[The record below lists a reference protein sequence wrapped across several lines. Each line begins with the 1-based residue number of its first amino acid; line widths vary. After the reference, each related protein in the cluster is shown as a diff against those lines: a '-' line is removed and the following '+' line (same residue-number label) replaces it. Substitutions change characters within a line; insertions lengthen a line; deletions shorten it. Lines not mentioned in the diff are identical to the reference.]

1 VLPHQRDDVT
11 EEAQTSVSFDHLIDE
26 SCNLVGD
33 RLRAAV
39 AAMLEKSDESLTTLI
54 SATQNRE
61 AQQLYQDARKVLA
74 SGRAKLETEFH
85 KAFLT
90 EFQKH
95 TSKIKDAAQS
105 FAELEASLSLVGEED
120 LEETLKFKELATKLR
135 KFCDEELAALDQ
147 RVGVLLGDAN
157 LQADANP
164 FSPESICD
172 AYQQACHSLETTG
185 PIRGVLRKLFDDHV
199 IDAVR
204 AIYKDVNALLVKNG
218 ILPKIRY
225 GAKKSADK
233 AKSSG
238 KPGAAAEK
246 DEDDDEKDK
255 PQAETGHA
263 GEQNLFSLLQNLVG
277 GGAGGGGGAALP
289 PGAVVLQGA
298 ELLGSLTKLQKG
310 DATAIPAGMAAD
322 AAAAMQAAM
331 AAATTGTTNV
341 LRDLKTSSF
350 GQGLVQMDAT
360 TLDIVSMLFDQ
371 LFDDPKIPAGL
382 KGLIGRLQIPML
394 KVAIADK
401 TFFAKKTHPARQML
415 DTFGD
420 IAARLPTEF
429 SSDSAVFVHLEVIVQ
444 HLIDTYQD
452 DLTVFDGARARL
464 LEVIAEHDKHVEA
477 ATKVVAQKIEQSE
490 NLAVA
495 KTAAEDEVKVRVQ
508 THHLPGAVLEFLVQE
523 WLRVLLMMHAKH
535 GRASAE
541 WKDGIEAMD
550 LMIWS
555 IEPIKTPDDRRK
567 LAASVP
573 GLVKRLVAGM
583 TAIGTPDKVREHL
596 FAELMKH
603 HTEALEPKKAKEKQA
618 EKTPEQAAAELK
630 AQADAKAAAAASLD
644 FTAPVTVKNP
654 FGAGEVQVMNLAQFT
669 AVPVDP
675 KQRAAAKAQLK
686 TSLSV
691 DPPEDMELGSWL
703 EFKTK
708 VEGGDEKRAA
718 KLLFVS
724 PKKTHYVFSDR
735 RGKNVLDLTRAEIVR
750 RLRTGEA
757 VRLEAE
763 PSEPLFDRIMGGI
776 VDKLKAPKA
785 AAAAA

>member
-1 VLPHQRDDVT
+1 VT
-11 EEAQTSVSFDHLIDE
+11 EEAQTSVSFDHLLDQ

-33 RLRAAV
+33 RLRVAV
-39 AAMLEKSDESLTTLI
+39 ATMLEKSDESLTTLI
-54 SATQNRE
+54 SGTQNRD

-74 SGRAKLETEFH
+74 SGRSKLETEFH
-85 KAFLT
+85 KAFLS

-95 TSKIKDAAQS
+95 TSKIKDSAQS
-105 FAELEASLSLVGEED
+105 FAELAASLSLVGEED

-172 AYQQACHSLETTG
+172 AYQQACHSLETTA

-246 DEDDDEKDK
+246 DEDDEKEK
-255 PQAETGHA
+255 PEADAHAAAA

-277 GGAGGGGGAALP
+277 GGAGGGGGPALP

-341 LRDLKTSSF
+341 LRDLKASSF

-420 IAARLPTEF
+420 IAVRLPAEF
-429 SSDSAVFVHLEVIVQ
+429 SADSPAFVHLEVIVQ

-452 DLTVFDGARARL
+452 DLTVFDGARTRL
-464 LEVIAEHDKHVEA
+464 LGVIEEHDKQVEA
-477 ATKVVAQKIEQSE
+477 QTRAVAQKIEQSE

-508 THHLPGAVLEFLVQE
+508 AHHLPGVVLEFLVQE
-523 WLRVLLMMHAKH
+523 WLRVLLMIHAKH

-541 WKDGIEAMD
+541 WKDGVDAMD

-555 IEPIKTPDDRRK
+555 IEPIKTPDERRK

-583 TAIGTPDKVREHL
+583 TAIGTPDAVREKL

-603 HTEALEPKKAKEKQA
+603 HTEALEPKRAKEKPP
-618 EKTPEQAAAELK
+618 EKTPEQAAADLK
-630 AQADAKAAAAASLD
+630 AQADAKAAATASLD
-644 FTAPVTVKNP
+644 FTAAVTVKNP
-654 FGAGEVQVMNLAQFT
+654 FGAGEVQVLNLANFT
-669 AVPVDP
+669 ATPVDP

-686 TSLSV
+686 SSLSV
-691 DPPEDMELGSWL
+691 DPPENL
-703 EFKTK
+703 ETGAWVEFTTK
-708 VEGGDEKRAA
+708 VDGGEDKRAA
-718 KLLFVS
+718 KLMFVS
-724 PKKTHYVFSDR
+724 PKKTRYLFGDR
-735 RGKNVLDLTRAEIVR
+735 RGKNVLELTRAEIVR
-750 RLRTGEA
+750 RLRTNEA
-757 VRLEAE
+757 VRLNEE
-763 PSEPLFDRIMGGI
+763 PKEPLFDRIMGGI

-785 AAAAA
+785 AATAA

>member
-1 VLPHQRDDVT
+1 
-11 EEAQTSVSFDHLIDE
+11 
-26 SCNLVGD
+26 
-33 RLRAAV
+33 
-39 AAMLEKSDESLTTLI
+39 MLEKSDEALATLI
-54 SATQNRE
+54 SGTQNRE
-61 AQQLYQDARKVLA
+61 AQSLYQDTRKVLA
-74 SGRAKLETEFH
+74 AGRSKLETEFH
-85 KAFLT
+85 KAFLS

-105 FAELEASLSLVGEED
+105 FSELEASLTLVGEED

-157 LQADANP
+157 LQADNNP

-172 AYQQACHSLETTG
+172 AYQQACHSLETTAQV
-185 PIRGVLRKLFDDHV
+185 RGVLRKLFDDHV

-238 KPGAAAEK
+238 KPRAAGAKDKEK
-246 DEDDDEKDK
+246 DEDDDED
-255 PQAETGHA
+255 AEPAEAAAA

-277 GGAGGGGGAALP
+277 GGGAGGGASLP

-331 AAATTGTTNV
+331 AAASTGTTNV
-341 LRDLKTSSF
+341 LRELKSSSF

-382 KGLIGRLQIPML
+382 KGLIGRMQIPML

-420 IAARLPTEF
+420 IAVRLPAEF
-429 SSDSAVFVHLEVIVQ
+429 SADSPTFVHLEVIVQ

-452 DLTVFDGARARL
+452 DISVFEGARARL
-464 LEVIAEHDKHVEA
+464 LDVIAEHDRQIETETKA
-477 ATKVVAQKIEQSE
+477 AAQKIEQSE

-508 THHLPGAVLEFLVQE
+508 AHQLPGAVLEFLVQH
-523 WLRVLLMMHAKH
+523 WLRLLLTVHARN

-541 WKDGIEAMD
+541 WKDAVETMD

-555 IEPIKTPDDRRK
+555 IEPIKTPEDRRK
-567 LAASVP
+567 LAATVP
-573 GLVKRLVAGM
+573 SLVKKLVAGM
-583 TAIGTPDKVREHL
+583 QAVGTDPQVREQL

-603 HTEALEPKKAKEKQA
+603 HTEALEPKKAKAAAA
-618 EKTPEQAAAELK
+618 EKTPEQVAAEAK
-630 AQADAKAAAAASLD
+630 AAADAKAAAASLD

-654 FGAGEVQVMNLAQFT
+654 FGGGEVQVMNLADFT
-669 AVPVDP
+669 ATPVDP
-675 KQRAAAKAQLK
+675 KQRAQAKAQLK
-686 TSLSV
+686 SSLSV
-691 DPPEDMELGSWL
+691 DPPENMELNTWL
-703 EFKTK
+703 EFRPK
-708 VEGGDEKRAA
+708 GDGEEKRAA
-718 KLLFVS
+718 KVMFVS
-724 PKKTHYVFSDR
+724 PKKTRYLFSDR
-735 RGKNVLDLTRAEIVR
+735 RGKNVLELTRAEIVR
-750 RLRTGEA
+750 RLRTGEV
-757 VRLEAE
+757 VRLDEE
-763 PSEPLFDRIMGGI
+763 PKEPLFDRIMTGL
-776 VDKLKAPKA
+776 VDKLKAPAKTA
-785 AAAAA
+785 A

>member
-1 VLPHQRDDVT
+1 VT
-11 EEAQTSVSFDHLIDE
+11 EEGQTSASFDHLLDE

-39 AAMLEKSDESLTTLI
+39 ATMLEKSDEALTTLI
-54 SATQNRE
+54 SGTQNRE
-61 AQQLYQDARKVLA
+61 AQQLYQDTRKVLA
-74 SGRAKLETEFH
+74 AGRSKLETGFH
-85 KAFLT
+85 QAFLS

-172 AYQQACHSLETTG
+172 AYQQACHSLETTA
-185 PIRGVLRKLFDDHV
+185 PVRGVLRKLFDDHV

-204 AIYKDVNALLVKNG
+204 AIYKDVNALFVKNG

-238 KPGAAAEK
+238 KPGAKHEKEEDESEAKEEGEAKGAA
-246 DEDDDEKDK
+246 
-255 PQAETGHA
+255 A
-263 GEQNLFSLLQNLVG
+263 GEQNLFSLLQNLVGG

-298 ELLGSLTKLQKG
+298 ELLGSLTKMQKG
-310 DATAIPAGMAAD
+310 DASAIPAGMAAD

-331 AAATTGTTNV
+331 AAATSGTTNV

-401 TFFAKKTHPARQML
+401 TFFARKTHPARRML

-420 IAARLPTEF
+420 IAVRLPAEF
-429 SSDSAVFVHLEVIVQ
+429 SADSAAFVHLEVIVQ

-452 DLTVFDGARARL
+452 DLTVFEGARAQL
-464 LEVIAEHDKHVEA
+464 LEVIAEHDKQVEA
-477 ATKVVAQKIEQSE
+477 ETKAVAQKIEQSE

-508 THHLPGAVLEFLVQE
+508 AHQLPGAVLEFLVQE
-523 WLRVLLMMHAKH
+523 WLRVLLMVHAKT
-535 GRASAE
+535 GRASAQ
-541 WKDGIEAMD
+541 WKDTVEVMD

-555 IEPIKTPDDRRK
+555 IEPLKTPDERRK
-567 LAASVP
+567 LAATVP

-583 TAIGTPDKVREHL
+583 SAIETPAAVREKL

-603 HTEALEPKKAKEKQA
+603 HTEALEPKKAKAGEKPA
-618 EKTPEQAAAELK
+618 AKTPEQAAAELK
-630 AQADAKAAAAASLD
+630 AVADAKAAAAASLD
-644 FTAPVTVKNP
+644 FTAAVTVKNP
-654 FGAGEVQVMNLAQFT
+654 FGAGEVQVMNLANFT
-669 AVPVDP
+669 ATPVDP

-686 TSLSV
+686 SSLSV
-691 DPPEDMELGSWL
+691 DPPENMEIGTWVEL
-703 EFKTK
+703 KTK
-708 VEGGDEKRAA
+708 VDGGEEKRAA
-718 KLLFVS
+718 KLMFVS
-724 PKKTHYVFSDR
+724 PKKTRYLFSDR
-735 RGKNVLDLTRAEIVR
+735 RGKNVLELTRAEVVR

-757 VRLEAE
+757 LRLEEE
-763 PSEPLFDRIMGGI
+763 PSEPLFERIMGGI

-785 AAAAA
+785 AVTA

>member
-1 VLPHQRDDVT
+1 MA
-11 EEAQTSVSFDHLIDE
+11 EEAQQAVSFDRLLDE

-39 AAMLEKSDESLTTLI
+39 ATMLEKSDEALTTLI
-54 SATQNRE
+54 GSTQNRE
-61 AQQLYQDARKVLA
+61 AQQIYQDTRKFLGA
-74 SGRAKLETEFH
+74 GRSKLETEFH

-95 TSKIKDAAQS
+95 TSKVKDAAQS
-105 FAELEASLSLVGEED
+105 FSELEASLSLVGEED

-157 LQADANP
+157 LQAENNP
-164 FSPESICD
+164 FSPETICD
-172 AYQQACHSLETTG
+172 AYQQACHSLESTAQV
-185 PIRGVLRKLFDDHV
+185 RGVLRKLFDDHV

-238 KPGAAAEK
+238 KAGAKESKDDEEK
-246 DEDDDEKDK
+246 DED
-255 PQAETGHA
+255 AEAAEGA
-263 GEQNLFSLLQNLVG
+263 AADEQNLFSMLQKLVG
-277 GGAGGGGGAALP
+277 GGGPATPLP

-310 DATAIPAGMAAD
+310 DASAIPAGMAAD

-331 AAATTGTTNV
+331 VAASTGTTNV
-341 LRDLKTSSF
+341 LRDLKSSSF

-420 IAARLPTEF
+420 IAVRLPSEF
-429 SSDSAVFVHLEVIVQ
+429 SADSPTFVHLEVIVQ

-452 DLTVFDGARARL
+452 DISVFDGTRTRL
-464 LEVIAEHDKHVEA
+464 IEVIEGHDKQVEVQTQA
-477 ATKVVAQKIEQSE
+477 VAQKIEQDES
-490 NLAVA
+490 LAVA
-495 KTAAEDEVKVRVQ
+495 KSAAEDEVKVRVQ
-508 THHLPGAVLEFLVQE
+508 AHQMPGVVLEFLVQE
-523 WLRVLLMMHAKH
+523 WLRVLLMLHAKH
-535 GRASAE
+535 GRASSE
-541 WKDGIEAMD
+541 WKDGVEAMD

-555 IEPIKTPDDRRK
+555 IEPVKTPEERRK
-567 LAASVP
+567 LAATVP

-583 TAIGTPDKVREHL
+583 TAIGTPATVREQL

-603 HTEALEPKKAKEKQA
+603 HTAALEPKKAKPA

-630 AQADAKAAAAASLD
+630 AQADAKAKAASLD

-654 FGAGEVQVMNLAQFT
+654 FGAGEVQVLNLAQFT
-669 AVPVDP
+669 ATPVDP
-675 KQRAAAKAQLK
+675 RERAQAKAQLK
-686 TSLSV
+686 SSLSV
-691 DPPEDMELGSWL
+691 DPPENLELNTWV
-703 EFKTK
+703 EFRPKGNG
-708 VEGGDEKRAA
+708 EEKRAA

-724 PKKTHYVFSDR
+724 PKKTRYVFSDR
-735 RGKNVLDLTRAEIVR
+735 RGKNVLELTRAEIVR
-750 RLRTGEA
+750 RLRSGEA
-757 VRLEAE
+757 VRLDDE
-763 PSEPLFDRIMGGI
+763 PKEPLFERIMGGL

-785 AAAAA
+785 AAAA

>member
-1 VLPHQRDDVT
+1 MT
-11 EEAQTSVSFDHLIDE
+11 EEVQTSVSFDHLLDE

-39 AAMLEKSDESLTTLI
+39 AAMLGKSDEALTTLI
-54 SATQNRE
+54 SGTQNRE
-61 AQQLYQDARKVLA
+61 AQQLYQDTRKVLA
-74 SGRAKLETEFH
+74 SGRSKLETEFH

-90 EFQKH
+90 GFQRH

-105 FAELEASLSLVGEED
+105 FSELEASLSLVGEED

-135 KFCDEELAALDQ
+135 KFCDDELAALDQ

-157 LQADANP
+157 LQADNNP

-172 AYQQACHSLETTG
+172 AYQEACRSLDTTMQV
-185 PIRGVLRKLFDDHV
+185 RGVLRRLFDDHV

-238 KPGAAAEK
+238 KPGEK
-246 DEDDDEKDK
+246 DEDEDEEKEAAPKD
-255 PQAETGHA
+255 AA
-263 GEQNLFSLLQNLVG
+263 AAEQNLFSLLQNLVG
-277 GGAGGGGGAALP
+277 GGGPPTPLP

-331 AAATTGTTNV
+331 AAASTGTANV

-420 IAARLPTEF
+420 IAVRLPTEF
-429 SSDSAVFVHLEVIVQ
+429 SADSPAFVHMEVIVQ

-452 DLTVFDGARARL
+452 DLTVFEGARTRL
-464 LEVIAEHDKHVEA
+464 LEVIAEHDKQVEA
-477 ATKVVAQKIEQSE
+477 ETKAVAQKIEESE

-495 KTAAEDEVKVRVQ
+495 KSAAEDEVKVRVQ
-508 THHLPGAVLEFLVQE
+508 AHTLPGVVLEFLVQE
-523 WLRVLLMMHAKH
+523 WLRVLLMLHAKH

-541 WKDGIEAMD
+541 WKDGVEVMD

-555 IEPIKTPDDRRK
+555 IEPIKTPEDRRK

-573 GLVKRLVAGM
+573 TLVKKLVAGT
-583 TAIGTPDKVREHL
+583 TAIGTPAAVREKL
-596 FAELMKH
+596 FGELMKH
-603 HTEALEPKKAKEKQA
+603 HTEALEPKKAKERQA

-630 AQADAKAAAAASLD
+630 AQADAKAAAASLD
-644 FTAPVTVKNP
+644 FTAPVTMKNP
-654 FGAGEVQVMNLAQFT
+654 FGAGEVQVMNLANFT
-669 AVPVDP
+669 ATPVDP

-686 TSLSV
+686 SSLSV
-691 DPPEDMELGSWL
+691 EPPENLEMGSWV

-708 VEGGDEKRAA
+708 LDAGEEKRAA
-718 KLLFVS
+718 KLMFVS
-724 PKKTHYVFSDR
+724 PKKTRYLFGDR
-735 RGKNVLDLTRAEIVR
+735 RGKNVLELTRAEIVR

-763 PSEPLFDRIMGGI
+763 PKEPLFDRIMGGI

-785 AAAAA
+785 AAAAT

>member
-1 VLPHQRDDVT
+1 MT
-11 EEAQTSVSFDHLIDE
+11 EEAQTSVSFDHLVDE

-39 AAMLEKSDESLTTLI
+39 ATMLEKSDESLTTLI
-54 SATQNRE
+54 SGTQNRD
-61 AQQLYQDARKVLA
+61 AQKLYQDARKVLA
-74 SGRAKLETEFH
+74 SGRSKLETEFH
-85 KAFLT
+85 KAFLS

-105 FAELEASLSLVGEED
+105 FSELEASLSLVGEED

-172 AYQQACHSLETTG
+172 AYQQACHSLETTA

-246 DEDDDEKDK
+246 DDDQDEK
-255 PQAETGHA
+255 PEAQAAQA
-263 GEQNLFSLLQNLVG
+263 GEQNLFSMLQKLVG
-277 GGAGGGGGAALP
+277 GPAAPLP

-298 ELLGSLTKLQKG
+298 ELLGSLTKMQKG

-341 LRDLKTSSF
+341 LRDLKSSSF

-429 SSDSAVFVHLEVIVQ
+429 SADSPAFVHLEVIVQ

-452 DLTVFDGARARL
+452 DLTVFDGTRTRL
-464 LEVIAEHDKHVEA
+464 LEVIAEHDKQVEN
-477 ATKVVAQKIEQSE
+477 ATKAVTQKIEQSE

-508 THHLPGAVLEFLVQE
+508 AHNLPGAVLEFLVQE
-523 WLRVLLMMHAKH
+523 WLRVLLMLHAKH

-541 WKDGIEAMD
+541 WKDGVEAMD

-603 HTEALEPKKAKEKQA
+603 HTEALEPKKAKEKQV

-691 DPPEDMELGSWL
+691 DPPENMELGSWI

-708 VEGGDEKRAA
+708 VDSGDEKRAA

-776 VDKLKAPKA
+776 VEKLKAPKA

>member
-1 VLPHQRDDVT
+1 MT
-11 EEAQTSVSFDHLIDE
+11 EEVQTSVSFDHLLDE

-39 AAMLEKSDESLTTLI
+39 AAMLGKSDEALTTLI
-54 SATQNRE
+54 SGTQNRE
-61 AQQLYQDARKVLA
+61 AQQLYQDTRKVLA
-74 SGRAKLETEFH
+74 SGRSKLETEFH

-90 EFQKH
+90 GFQRH

-105 FAELEASLSLVGEED
+105 FSELEASLSLVGEED

-135 KFCDEELAALDQ
+135 KFCDDELAALDQ

-157 LQADANP
+157 LQADNNP

-172 AYQQACHSLETTG
+172 AYQEACRSLDTTMQV
-185 PIRGVLRKLFDDHV
+185 RGVLRRLFDDHV

-238 KPGAAAEK
+238 KPGEKEADDDEDEDEQPGEGAAAAEK
-246 DEDDDEKDK
+246 
-255 PQAETGHA
+255 
-263 GEQNLFSLLQNLVG
+263 NLFSLLQNLVG
-277 GGAGGGGGAALP
+277 GGGPAAPLP

-331 AAATTGTTNV
+331 AAASTGTANV
-341 LRDLKTSSF
+341 LRDLKASSF
-350 GQGLVQMDAT
+350 GAGLVQMDAT

-401 TFFAKKTHPARQML
+401 TFFAKKSHPARQML
-415 DTFGD
+415 DAFGD
-420 IAARLPTEF
+420 IAVRLPPEF
-429 SSDSAVFVHLEVIVQ
+429 SADSPVFVHMEVIVQ

-452 DLTVFDGARARL
+452 DLTVFDGARTRL
-464 LEVIAEHDKHVEA
+464 LEVIAEHDKQVEA
-477 ATKVVAQKIEQSE
+477 ETKAVAQKIEESE

-495 KTAAEDEVKVRVQ
+495 KTAAEEEVKVRVQ
-508 THHLPGAVLEFLVQE
+508 AHTLPGVVLEFLVQE
-523 WLRVLLMMHAKH
+523 WLRVLLMLHAKH

-541 WKDGIEAMD
+541 WKDGVEVMD

-555 IEPIKTPDDRRK
+555 IEPMKTPDDRRK
-567 LAASVP
+567 LAATVP
-573 GLVKRLVAGM
+573 GLVKKLVAGT
-583 TAIGTPDKVREHL
+583 TAIGTPAAVREKL
-596 FAELMKH
+596 FGELIKH
-603 HTEALEPKKAKEKQA
+603 HTEALEPKKAKPA
-618 EKTPEQAAAELK
+618 EKTPEQAAADLK
-630 AQADAKAAAAASLD
+630 AHADAKAAAASLD
-644 FTAPVTVKNP
+644 FTAAVTVKNP
-654 FGAGEVQVMNLAQFT
+654 FGAGEVQVLNLAQFT
-669 AVPVDP
+669 ATPVDP
-675 KQRAAAKAQLK
+675 QQRAHAKAQLK
-686 TSLSV
+686 SSLSV
-691 DPPEDMELGSWL
+691 DPPENMETGMWL

-708 VEGGDEKRAA
+708 VDSGEEKRAV

-724 PKKTHYVFSDR
+724 PKKTRYVFSDR
-735 RGKNVLDLTRAEIVR
+735 RGNNTLELTRAEIVR
-750 RLRTGEA
+750 RLRSGEA
-757 VRLEAE
+757 LRLEEE
-763 PSEPLFDRIMGGI
+763 PKEPLFDRIMGGI
-776 VDKLKAPKA
+776 VEKLKAPKSVA
-785 AAAAA
+785 A

>member
-1 VLPHQRDDVT
+1 MT
-11 EEAQTSVSFDHLIDE
+11 EEGQTSASFDHLLDE

-39 AAMLEKSDESLTTLI
+39 ATMLEKSDEALTTLI
-54 SATQNRE
+54 GGTQNRE
-61 AQQLYQDARKVLA
+61 AQQLYQDTRKVLA
-74 SGRAKLETEFH
+74 AGRSKLETGFH
-85 KAFLT
+85 QAFLS

-172 AYQQACHSLETTG
+172 AYQQACHSLETTA
-185 PIRGVLRKLFDDHV
+185 PVRGVLRKLFDDHV

-204 AIYKDVNALLVKNG
+204 AIYKDVNALFVKNG

-238 KPGAAAEK
+238 KPGAKHEKEEDENEAKEEGEAQGAA
-246 DEDDDEKDK
+246 
-255 PQAETGHA
+255 A
-263 GEQNLFSLLQNLVG
+263 GEQSLFSLLQNLVGG

-298 ELLGSLTKLQKG
+298 ELLGSLTKMQKG
-310 DATAIPAGMAAD
+310 DASAIPAGMAAD

-331 AAATTGTTNV
+331 AAATSGTTNV

-420 IAARLPTEF
+420 IAVRLPAEF
-429 SSDSAVFVHLEVIVQ
+429 SADSAAFVHLEVIVQ

-452 DLTVFDGARARL
+452 DLTVFEGARAQL
-464 LEVIAEHDKHVEA
+464 LEVIAEHDKQVEA
-477 ATKVVAQKIEQSE
+477 ETKAVAQRIEQSE

-508 THHLPGAVLEFLVQE
+508 AHQLPGVVLEFLVQE
-523 WLRVLLMMHAKH
+523 WLRVLLMVHAKT
-535 GRASAE
+535 GRASAQ
-541 WKDGIEAMD
+541 WKDTVEVMD

-555 IEPIKTPDDRRK
+555 IEPLKTPDERRK
-567 LAASVP
+567 LAATVP

-583 TAIGTPDKVREHL
+583 SAIETPAAVREKL

-603 HTEALEPKKAKEKQA
+603 HTEALEPKKAKAGEKPA
-618 EKTPEQAAAELK
+618 AKTPEQAAAELK
-630 AQADAKAAAAASLD
+630 AVADAKAATAASLD
-644 FTAPVTVKNP
+644 FTAAVTVKNP
-654 FGAGEVQVMNLAQFT
+654 FGAGEVQVMNLANFT
-669 AVPVDP
+669 ATPVDP

-686 TSLSV
+686 SSLSV
-691 DPPEDMELGSWL
+691 DPPENMEIGTWVEL
-703 EFKTK
+703 KTK
-708 VEGGDEKRAA
+708 VDGGEEKRAA
-718 KLLFVS
+718 KLMFVS
-724 PKKTHYVFSDR
+724 PKKTRYLFSDR
-735 RGKNVLDLTRAEIVR
+735 RGKNVLELTRAEVVR

-757 VRLEAE
+757 LRLEEE
-763 PSEPLFDRIMGGI
+763 PSEPLFERIMGGI

-785 AAAAA
+785 AATA

>member
-1 VLPHQRDDVT
+1 MA
-11 EEAQTSVSFDHLIDE
+11 EATQQATSSFDSLLDE
-26 SCNLVGD
+26 SCQLVAE

-39 AAMLEKSDESLTTLI
+39 AAMLEKSDEALATLV
-54 SATQNRE
+54 SGTQNRE
-61 AQQLYQDARKVLA
+61 AQQLYQDTRKVLA
-74 SGRAKLETEFH
+74 SDKEKLETEFH

-90 EFQKH
+90 EFQKS

-105 FAELEASLSLVGEED
+105 FSELEASLTLVGEED

-157 LQADANP
+157 LQADNNP

-172 AYQQACHSLETTG
+172 AYQQACHSLETTA
-185 PIRGVLRKLFDDHV
+185 PVRGVLRKLFDDHV

-204 AIYKDVNALLVKNG
+204 AIYKDLNALLVKNG

-238 KPGAAAEK
+238 KAGAKDSKEDDEDEEKAGEAAEGAA
-246 DEDDDEKDK
+246 
-255 PQAETGHA
+255 A
-263 GEQNLFSLLQNLVG
+263 GEQNLFSMLQKLVG
-277 GGAGGGGGAALP
+277 GGGPAAPLP
-289 PGAVVLQGA
+289 PGAIVLQGA
-298 ELLGSLTKLQKG
+298 ELLGSLTKLQRG

-331 AAATTGTTNV
+331 AAATTGTANV
-341 LRDLKTSSF
+341 LRDLKASSF

-394 KVAIADK
+394 KVAISDK

-420 IAARLPTEF
+420 VAVRLPSEF
-429 SSDSAVFVHLEVIVQ
+429 SADSATFVHLEVIVQ

-452 DLTVFDGARARL
+452 DATVFDSARTRL
-464 LEVIAEHDKHVEA
+464 LEVIAEHDKQVEA
-477 ATKVVAQKIEQSE
+477 ETQVVAQKIEQSE
-490 NLAVA
+490 SLAVA
-495 KTAAEDEVKVRVQ
+495 KSAAEDEVKIRVQ
-508 THHLPGAVLEFLVQE
+508 THQLPGVVLEFLVQE
-523 WLRVLLMMHAKH
+523 WLRVLLMLHAKH

-541 WKDGIEAMD
+541 WKDGVEVMD

-555 IEPIKTPDDRRK
+555 IEPIKTPEDRRK

-573 GLVKRLVAGM
+573 TLVKKLVAGT
-583 TAIGTPDKVREHL
+583 TAIGTPAAVRERL
-596 FAELMKH
+596 FGELMKH
-603 HTEALEPKKAKEKQA
+603 HTDALEPKKAKEKQA
-618 EKTPEQAAAELK
+618 EKTPEQAALELK
-630 AQADAKAAAAASLD
+630 AQADAKAAAASLD

-654 FGAGEVQVMNLAQFT
+654 YGAGEVQVMNLASFT
-669 AVPVDP
+669 ATPVDP

-686 TSLSV
+686 TSLSI
-691 DPPEDMELGSWL
+691 DPPENMEMGQW
-703 EFKTK
+703 
-708 VEGGDEKRAA
+708 VELRPKGEGEEKRAA

-724 PKKTHYVFSDR
+724 PKKTRYLISDR
-735 RGKNVLDLTRAEIVR
+735 RGKNILELTRAEIVR
-750 RLRTGEA
+750 RIRSGEI
-757 VRLEAE
+757 VRLDEE
-763 PSEPLFDRIMGGI
+763 PSEPLFERIMGGI
-776 VDKLKAPKA
+776 VDKLKAPKPVA
-785 AAAAA
+785 A